1 MEYTKDLILN
11 VKMKEVKHKIGSK
24 TTWTSSV
31 WNSVKKHKGGVVTIV
46 GLSIFIIIDIIL
58 LTSFVNLLTKI

>member
-11 VKMKEVKHKIGSK
+11 VNMKEARHKIEK
-24 TTWTSSV
+24 TTWTSSI
-31 WNSVKKHKGGVVTIV
+31 WNNVKKHKGGVVAIV